1 MPVMNEEVSAKC
13 GGGKIV
19 DATSAIGDVSE
30 DEDIGG
36 IGEGAEDVGESERV
50 HQEAFGEL
58 KSDAFAGGRERED
71 AVDAFVDFEVVVGWE
86 DGDGS
91 V

>member
-1 MPVMNEEVSAKC
+1 MNEEVSAEC
-13 GGGKIV
+13 GGGEIV

-36 IGEGAEDVGESERV
+36 VGEGAEDVGESEGV

-58 KSDAFAGGRERED
+58 KSDAFGGGRKRED
-71 AVDAFVDFEVVVGWE
+71 AVDAFVDFEVVVGRE
-86 DGDGS
+86 DGDGG